1 MQYATIRGPFAHRG
15 DGPMSSPRRVGNP
28 TEQHAPVRLT
38 LATPHPDVVAAA
50 EFLLAEPDAYLYRRR
65 YLELI
70 THTPGP
76 DGTTLTDYT
85 VAEKYLLTTA
95 ARRREEHHRPST
107 LYAVQAP
114 DQTTSA
120 PPDHSA
126 TTSTPC
132 KCGGHAAR

>member
-1 MQYATIRGPFAHRG
+1 
-15 DGPMSSPRRVGNP
+15 MSSPRRVGNH
-28 TEQHAPVRLT
+28 TEQHYTAAASHQHAHTRLT
-38 LATPHPDVVAAA
+38 RAAPHPDVVAAA

-85 VAEKYLLTTA
+85 AAEKYLLITA
-95 ARRREEHHRPST
+95 ARRRKTLDRPTT

-114 DQTTSA
+114 DPDDDIPTSG
-120 PPDHSA
+120 D
-126 TTSTPC
+126 
-132 KCGGHAAR
+132 R